1 MKKAYLPAFLFL
13 SLIML
18 SNLLQAQPKLDQVEL
33 SKQFAGYWKVDA
45 GNDTT
50 VFWEI
55 KSNGDGLDCVFKYVT
70 KEKPFVEGKQK
81 WEYDKKSDKLIL
93 TSATTGLEAGS
104 SALWFI
110 SKNKSVIVPVT
121 DLSDPSKALF
131 RLEMEFR
138 SPETF
143 LQTTFANN
151 KILHTDTFN
160 RMKK

>member
-1 MKKAYLPAFLFL
+1 LILILPNHLKA
-13 SLIML
+13 
-18 SNLLQAQPKLDQVEL
+18 QTKLDQVEL
-33 SKQFAGYWKVDA
+33 TKQFIGSWKVDA
-45 GNDTT
+45 GRDTT
-50 VFWEI
+50 VLWEM
-55 KSNGDGLDCVFKYVT
+55 KSSGDDLECNFKYLA
-70 KEKPFVEGKQK
+70 KGKSFVEGNQK
-81 WEYDKKSDKLIL
+81 WEYDKKSDKYVL

-131 RLEMEFR
+131 RLEMEFK

-151 KILHTDTFN
+151 QILHTDTFN
-160 RMKK
+160 LIKN